1 MSALFRF
8 VEVRCEPSDL
18 AYSFTLDAGD
28 TRLLQLADKTEKDAM
43 IELAIGAA
51 QCGEGSIEIVQG
63 DRRRSKDA
71 VVVGKFAE
79 RRRRSEAVPTI
90 WQPLHESRAGRVG
103 WVAANGGLIS
113 NLKVWENVTLP
124 LWYHAQR
131 DPFETERSVMHWLA
145 VLGLQPDEFA
155 AFMAAAPY
163 SLDSRRRKLA
173 GLLRALVQMPRV
185 LVVDAVLF
193 EDIKAPVAQG
203 WMAALEAY
211 AAQGRAVLVMADK
224 AMTLPWRKIE

>member
-1 MSALFRF
+1 MAALFRF
-8 VEVRCEPSDL
+8 IEVRCEHSDHP
-18 AYSFTLDAGD
+18 YSFTLDAGE
-28 TRLLQLADKTEKDAM
+28 TSLLQLTDKTEKEAM
-43 IELAIGAA
+43 IDLAIGATP
-51 QCGEGSIEIVQG
+51 CGEGSIEIVQG
-63 DRRRSKDA
+63 DRRHSKDA
-71 VVVGKFAE
+71 AVAGKFAE
-79 RRRRSEAVPTI
+79 RRRHNEPVPTI
-90 WQPLHESRAGRVG
+90 WQPLYESRAGRVG

-131 DPFETERSVMHWLA
+131 DPFETERSVMYWLE
-145 VLGLQPDEFA
+145 VLGLQADEFA
-155 AFMAAAPY
+155 AFMAAPPY
-163 SLDSRRRKLA
+163 SLDSRQRKLA

-193 EDIKAPVAQG
+193 EDIKTPVAQG